1 MIIDSI
7 RNYIRGCPLINK
19 GKVNVD
25 YLGVDIGEYS
35 IEPTPADPII
45 KRYADGGTLRQYLF
59 VFSSKESYGPDIRVQ
74 IDNSG
79 FYEKFGQWLEK
90 QTSENNL
97 PDLNNKKTSQW
108 VEALTGGYLFENETD
123 TAKYQIQ
130 CRLVY
135 YQDY

>member
-59 VFSSKESYGPDIRVQ
+59 VFSSCKISSKVVGGFTFLLER
-74 IDNSG
+74 SG
-79 FYEKFGQWLEK
+79 FSAFSGILHVFPARNAPSTRPWAQ
-90 QTSENNL
+90 
-97 PDLNNKKTSQW
+97 
-108 VEALTGGYLFENETD
+108 
-123 TAKYQIQ
+123 
-130 CRLVY
+130 
-135 YQDY
+135 

>member
-79 FYEKFGQWLEK
+79 FYEKFGQWLEILLMVRLHPRISLRK
-90 QTSENNL
+90 Q
-97 PDLNNKKTSQW
+97 
-108 VEALTGGYLFENETD
+108 
-123 TAKYQIQ
+123 
-130 CRLVY
+130 
-135 YQDY
+135 